1 MEGARKEARG
11 RRLGERRGV
20 AEVQGEVEVQEEVDI
35 VVEEASQVEDE
46 VDMSVVSAVPSPV
59 KRLAPPK
66 AVGRRT
72 KVRSSLLAFSSPLTP
87 PHLFRVSVSPL
98 PFICSSLK

>member
-20 AEVQGEVEVQEEVDI
+20 TEVEVQEEVDI

>member
-20 AEVQGEVEVQEEVDI
+20 AEVQEEVDI

-46 VDMSVVSAVPSPV
+46 IDMSVVSAVPSPV